1 MDIIDFDAF
10 LPPSTR
16 KLIKVDGETH
26 GMYDLFDLTRTELNL
41 LTTFEDRSSTMPE
54 AATLDEMKG
63 HILRLVPSMKREAI
77 DEWPLRKLGAF
88 FSLVVREATPKEA
101 ADPLAKTPGA

>member
-26 GMYDLFDLTRTELNL
+26 GMYDLFDLTRTQLNL
-41 LTTFEDRSSTMPE
+41 LISFEQRMRTMTDE
-54 AATLDEMKG
+54 AALDEMKTL
-63 HILRLVPSMKREAI
+63 ILSLVPTLKRETL
-77 DEWPLRKLGAF
+77 DEWPLRRLGAF
-88 FSLVVREATPKEA
+88 LQFVHREATPKEA
-101 ADPLAKTPGA
+101 ADPLV